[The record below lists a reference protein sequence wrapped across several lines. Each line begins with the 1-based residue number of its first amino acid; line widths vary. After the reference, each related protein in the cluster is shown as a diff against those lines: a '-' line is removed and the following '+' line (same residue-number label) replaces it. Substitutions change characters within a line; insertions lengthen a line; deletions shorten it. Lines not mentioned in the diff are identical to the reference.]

1 MLAVL
6 GTDPIVVEVD
16 VLLLVVD
23 DVGNAVVVE
32 NVVDVVAV
40 DDDPMKI
47 VD

>member
-32 NVVDVVAV
+32 NVVAV
-40 DDDPMKI
+40 DEDLMKI

>member
-16 VLLLVVD
+16 ALLFVVD
-23 DVGNAVVVE
+23 DADNAVVVE

-40 DDDPMKI
+40 DEDPMKI

>member
-1 MLAVL
+1 MLVVL

-23 DVGNAVVVE
+23 DVDNAVVVV
-32 NVVDVVAV
+32 NVVDVAAV
-40 DDDPMKI
+40 DVDPMKI

>member
-23 DVGNAVVVE
+23 DVDNAVVVV

-40 DDDPMKI
+40 DEDPMKI

>member
-16 VLLLVVD
+16 VLLPVVD
-23 DVGNAVVVE
+23 VDDNAVVVE
-32 NVVDVVAV
+32 NVVAV
-40 DDDPMKI
+40 DEDLMKI

>member
-23 DVGNAVVVE
+23 DADNAVVVE
-32 NVVDVVAV
+32 DVVDVVAV
-40 DDDPMKI
+40 DEDPMKI

>member
-23 DVGNAVVVE
+23 DVDNAVVVV
-32 NVVDVVAV
+32 NVVDVAAV
-40 DDDPMKI
+40 DEDPMKI

>member
-40 DDDPMKI
+40 DEDPMKI